1 MRDRFQP
8 VADPRGDV
16 GTYDRSMVTRRS
28 RAGVRRRAGLLATS
42 IPVLQLLG
50 VGSIQAATSTV
61 AAVNFEFQPASRAV
75 NVGDVV
81 RWTFAGDPHTVTSG
95 TPGAPDGR
103 FDSGIKNPGES
114 FQVTFDAAGT
124 YRYFCQIH
132 PEQMVGTIV
141 VSAGSSAT
149 PKPTAKPTPRP
160 TAKPTA
166 RPTAR
171 PTVKPT
177 VAPTQVPTAA
187 PARSPTPSPTAADS
201 AAPSSE
207 TPTASPTGSAIASDA
222 GGAQSPSPS
231 VEPGSGEAATGVDP
245 MPIVAGL
252 VVLGLVVAGGLA
264 LARRPR
270 GAG

>member
-28 RAGVRRRAGLLATS
+28 RAGAKRRAGLLATS
-42 IPVLQLLG
+42 IPVLLLLG
-50 VGSIQAATSTV
+50 VGSVQAATRTV
-61 AAVNFEFQPASRAV
+61 AAVNFEFQPASQAV

-114 FQVTFDAAGT
+114 FQVTFDTAGT
-124 YRYFCQIH
+124 YRYFCLIH
-132 PEQMVGTIV
+132 PEQMTGTIV
-141 VSAGSSAT
+141 VRASTEPT
-149 PKPTAKPTPRP
+149 PKPTAKPTPKP

-171 PTVKPT
+171 PTTKPTAAPT
-177 VAPTQVPTAA
+177 VAPTAA
-187 PARSPTPSPTAADS
+187 PTRSAAASLAPPPASPTATSSGSPAPSSSAVGAVPPS
-201 AAPSSE
+201 AAPSAG
-207 TPTASPTGSAIASDA
+207 PGA
-222 GGAQSPSPS
+222 GGA
-231 VEPGSGEAATGVDP
+231 AAGVDP
-245 MPIVAGL
+245 VPIIAGIA
-252 VVLGLVVAGGLA
+252 VLGLLVVGGLA
-264 LARRPR
+264 LARRSR
-270 GAG
+270 GVAEV